1 MKNSF
6 NLEVHFSDAPLMC
19 YEWETSST
27 ITHVKLERV
36 STLFLKRVLTY
47 EGKVD
52 YKSNILLL
60 SDTKNAVVLKLD
72 KEGNIKARSFLK
84 FEDALDVCE
93 YAFNIKES
101 KIEFTET
108 EQKVYY
114 AKRLSIEDE
123 MREYLVSSI
132 KRCSNEDFS
141 RYLYYLYFDEVDD
154 YSRDKLIDS
163 INASSIDRNM
173 KLYKFLIES

>member
-1 MKNSF
+1 
-6 NLEVHFSDAPLMC
+6 MC

-84 FEDALDVCE
+84 F
-93 YAFNIKES
+93 
-101 KIEFTET
+101 
-108 EQKVYY
+108 
-114 AKRLSIEDE
+114 
-123 MREYLVSSI
+123 
-132 KRCSNEDFS
+132 
-141 RYLYYLYFDEVDD
+141 
-154 YSRDKLIDS
+154 
-163 INASSIDRNM
+163 
-173 KLYKFLIES
+173 